1 MLNNMKMV
9 DKEMK
14 SAKESHYKESQEL
27 YRLRAEEALSDGRF
41 KAFPKCVWMAFKGF
55 YMVFNL
61 F

>member
-27 YRLRAEEALSDGRF
+27 YRLRAEEADSNCIRSERLKGRF
-41 KAFPKCVWMAFKGF
+41 QGV
-55 YMVFNL
+55 
-61 F
+61 